1 MGLKNRTPTTVQEYL
16 DYKTRFS
23 NWGRWGDNDQFGTL
37 NHITPNLVKEA
48 AGLINTGRTVSC
60 ANPLA
65 THSVIPDSHRNPRP
79 ADHNMS
85 VHERGSGD
93 YIGVSYHGFVNT
105 HIDALCHFFTKSV
118 DEGGRLYNDK
128 DPALIT
134 NSGATTHSIENWRD
148 GIVTRGVLYDIP
160 KFRGADFVEL
170 ENPVEGWELEDWA
183 ESQGITPQ
191 PGDAVLIR
199 SGYGAF
205 WEAHPDLEMTF
216 PPNTPGNAPS
226 IIEYLYDTNA
236 SLLGWDL
243 QESGHRDYESDSR

>member
-93 YIGVSYHGFVNT
+93 YIEITSVSPT
-105 HIDALCHFFTKSV
+105 TAL
-118 DEGGRLYNDK
+118 
-128 DPALIT
+128 
-134 NSGATTHSIENWRD
+134 
-148 GIVTRGVLYDIP
+148 
-160 KFRGADFVEL
+160 
-170 ENPVEGWELEDWA
+170 
-183 ESQGITPQ
+183 
-191 PGDAVLIR
+191 
-199 SGYGAF
+199 
-205 WEAHPDLEMTF
+205 
-216 PPNTPGNAPS
+216 
-226 IIEYLYDTNA
+226 
-236 SLLGWDL
+236 
-243 QESGHRDYESDSR
+243 